1 MKYFI
6 NFLTFFRLFSG
17 PIIFFLLVISFHPKI
32 AFVLFV
38 VAGLSDYFD
47 GYLARKYSFESAFG
61 EVMDPIAD
69 KILTL
74 FLLITLIL
82 YFKSI
87 FIALVGGVILSREFW
102 VSALRDLNARNK
114 LYGATKVT
122 FLAKLKTSSQFLSF
136 GSFLFGILINNSLII
151 FLSNFLLLTAMI
163 LSLSTALDYTKASF
177 KI

>member
-17 PIIFFLLVISFHPKI
+17 PIIFSLLVLSFHPKI
-32 AFVLFV
+32 AFVLFII
-38 VAGLSDYFD
+38 AGLSDYFD

-87 FIALVGGVILSREFW
+87 FIGLVG
-102 VSALRDLNARNK
+102 
-114 LYGATKVT
+114 
-122 FLAKLKTSSQFLSF
+122 
-136 GSFLFGILINNSLII
+136 
-151 FLSNFLLLTAMI
+151 
-163 LSLSTALDYTKASF
+163 
-177 KI
+177 